1 MNVMGR
7 AKYEIVI
14 VVIIVVLAVALAMGL
29 YAGRTKIH
37 NGKRL
42 VNELQ
47 AMRTGI
53 ELYMTLNR
61 SVPPTLETLA
71 KSTYDSGDGTQRPYL
86 ENIPIGGK
94 GKMMDPFGHP
104 YKYDSKTGYVCSTTP
119 GYQNW

>member
-1 MNVMGR
+1 MNARGR

-47 AMRTGI
+47 GLRTGV

-61 SVPPTLETLA
+61 SIPSNLETLA
-71 KSTYDSGDGTQRPYL
+71 KSTYDSGDGTQRPYI
-86 ENIPIGGK
+86 ENLPTNEK
-94 GKMMDPFGHP
+94 GQIIDPFGHP
-104 YKYDSKTGYVCSTTP
+104 YKYDPKTGYVCSTTP
-119 GYQNW
+119 GYQTW